1 MIFLGNPILLN
12 ENCDGYKPFIQLKS
26 CSVETNFGKDLK
38 ANPFVYDLSKHVFHT
53 YSDYEKDLNELIEMF
68 PLIAKEGLEQI
79 LLAKGG
85 IKKIVSENLD
95 AIFPKNT

>member
-1 MIFLGNPILLN
+1 
-12 ENCDGYKPFIQLKS
+12 
-26 CSVETNFGKDLK
+26 
-38 ANPFVYDLSKHVFHT
+38 
-53 YSDYEKDLNELIEMF
+53 MF